1 MNKKANAT
9 KGIVTAAEIIKARET
24 GTLSEILPS
33 GTSVK
38 TTLGNKEAVF
48 DVARDSRK
56 TYLVMHNVMRS
67 AEQMNRKQ
75 TNDGGWYASDLRAYV
90 SKLFKELPAEVREL
104 AIPVR
109 NRQVC
114 RDEICHGDDW
124 VGVVESEDMAF
135 LLSAS
140 QVFGGNRPEDC
151 GDEQLDIFADSGN
164 RIKYMEFMDGES
176 VAWWWWL
183 RSVINST
190 SSYTCAASYDFGLV
204 DADGVSGHTYST
216 SFGGVVIAICIEDR
230 S

>member
-1 MNKKANAT
+1 MNKKAN
-9 KGIVTAAEIIKARET
+9 KIVTAEIIKAREN
-24 GTLSEILPS
+24 GTLGEVLPS

-56 TYLVMHNVMRS
+56 TYLVMHNVMRRT
-67 AEQMNRKQ
+67 EQMNWKQ

-114 RDEICHGDDW
+114 RDKICHGDDW
-124 VGVVESEDMAF
+124 LGVVESDDLAF
-135 LLSAS
+135 ILSPS

-151 GDEQLDIFADSGN
+151 GDEQLDIFTDPVN
-164 RIKYMEFMDGES
+164 RIKYMEFMDGGEP

-183 RSVINST
+183 RSAINT
-190 SSYTCAASYDFGLV
+190 AESYSCVASYDFGLV
-204 DADGVSGHTYST
+204 DADGVSGYTYSN